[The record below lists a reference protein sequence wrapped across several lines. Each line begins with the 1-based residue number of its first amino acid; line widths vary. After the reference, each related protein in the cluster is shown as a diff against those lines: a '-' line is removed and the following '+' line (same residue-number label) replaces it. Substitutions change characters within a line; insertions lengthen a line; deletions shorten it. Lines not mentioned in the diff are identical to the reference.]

1 MKKILSVLAAA
12 LLLSGLFAV
21 LPTSSAGAGGCIHP
35 AMIATGAYYVYSMD
49 EAPDLYEICQK
60 SNPGSFPGYM
70 KILSPFD
77 GCLNP
82 DSVAPNVYHFYSA
95 EEEPELYA
103 LCQVLNLG
111 TVPGFRVKSSFDT
124 IGSK

>member
-82 DSVAPNVYHFYSA
+82 EYVSPGVYHFYTSQ
-95 EEEPELYA
+95 EEPELYA
-103 LCQVLNLG
+103 LCQVLNPG
-111 TVPGFRVKSSFDT
+111 TFPGYQIKSRYDLISPR
-124 IGSK
+124 